1 VTIAITR
8 LVELE
13 AVKVSEIVITKK
25 NKNIADHSVNRVF
38 YATPLSF
45 YSNYLSMLGL
55 YQAKE
60 STAARHS
67 AANASGVGFT
77 ADVGS

>member
-1 VTIAITR
+1 MTIAITR

-55 YQAKE
+55 YKPKSQPLHGTQQQTQAM
-60 STAARHS
+60 
-67 AANASGVGFT
+67 SGLQLM
-77 ADVGS
+77 